1 MKLTHASIRAK
12 DMDGTI
18 AFYESIGL
26 KLVSRREIPQNEAE
40 IAFLEGPGG
49 GAKLELTHYNR
60 QESYSQA
67 EYENRVFDHIALE
80 TDDMDGVLQKV
91 RDSGGNVTDEPF
103 RLSPGGPRIAFFED
117 PNEVLVE
124 LIERL

>member
-12 DMDGTI
+12 DMEETI

-26 KLVSRREIPQNEAE
+26 KLVSRREVPQNDAK
-40 IAFLEGPGG
+40 IAFLEAPGG
-49 GAKLELTHYNR
+49 GARLELTHYNR
-60 QESYSQA
+60 QESYTQA

-80 TDDMDGVLQKV
+80 TSDMDGILQKV
-91 RDSGGNVTDEPF
+91 KESGGTVTDEPF

>member
-26 KLVSRREIPQNEAE
+26 KLVNRREIPQNEAE
-40 IAFLEGPGG
+40 IAFLEAPGG

-60 QESYSQA
+60 QESYTQA
-67 EYENRVFDHIALE
+67 EYEDRVFDHIALE

-124 LIERL
+124 LIEKS

>member
-1 MKLTHASIRAK
+1 
-12 DMDGTI
+12 MDGTI
-18 AFYESIGL
+18 AFYENIGL

-40 IAFLEGPGG
+40 IAFLEAPGG

-80 TDDMDGVLQKV
+80 TDDLDGVLQKV

-103 RLSPGGPRIAFFED
+103 RLSAGGPRIAFFED

-124 LIERL
+124 LIERS

>member
-40 IAFLEGPGG
+40 IAFLEAPGG
-49 GAKLELTHYNR
+49 GAKLELTHYN
-60 QESYSQA
+60 QQKSYTQA
-67 EYENRVFDHIALE
+67 EYEDRVFDHIALE
-80 TDDMDGVLQKV
+80 TDDMDGVLQRV
-91 RDSGGNVTDEPF
+91 RDLGGNVTDEPF

-124 LIERL
+124 LSERS

>member
-124 LIERL
+124 LIERS

>member
-1 MKLTHASIRAK
+1 MKLAHVSIRAK
-12 DMDGTI
+12 DMDETI
-18 AFYESIGL
+18 AFYENIGL
-26 KLVSRREIPQNEAE
+26 KLVNRREIPQNDAE
-40 IAFLEGPGG
+40 IAFLEARGG
-49 GAKLELTHYNR
+49 GAKLELTHYNG

-91 RDSGGNVTDEPF
+91 KDSGGNVTDEPF
-103 RLSPGGPRIAFFED
+103 HLSPGGPRIAFFED
-117 PNEVLVE
+117 PNEVLIE